1 MTINSVGSSFDH
13 IPPVRAARETAAT
26 ARAAEASES
35 SAAQPARVADDW
47 PPRLASEKAEEAR
60 LGTVY
65 GRLVA
70 AQEEAA
76 SRPSISSQDAA
87 KAYAGGR

>member
-1 MTINSVGSSFDH
+1 MTINSVGSSFDY

-35 SAAQPARVADDW
+35 SAGKRDDW
-47 PPRLASEKAEEAR
+47 PPRLASEKAQEAR
-60 LGTVY
+60 RSTIY

-76 SRPSISSQDAA
+76 SKPRISSQDAA
-87 KAYAGGR
+87 RAYAGR